1 MIVLPVD
8 TIVENLKKHEGFRAH
23 VYKCSAI
30 PPAWTIGYGRNVDE
44 DRGGLGITE
53 EEADYL
59 LRNDV
64 GRSVQELRNNF
75 KWFDESES
83 SVQSCLVELCFW
95 IGLTRLKRFRR
106 MILALAKQDR
116 ELASEELQDS
126 LLFKQVPGRTQILA
140 DRMRG

>member
-1 MIVLPVD
+1 MIVLPLD
-8 TIVENLKKHEGFRAH
+8 GIVENLKRHEGYRAH

-64 GRSVQELRNNF
+64 GRCVQELRNNF
-75 KWFDESES
+75 KWFDQSPS
-83 SVQSCLVELCFW
+83 SVQSCCVELCFW
-95 IGLTRLKRFRR
+95 LGLPRLRRFKR
-106 MILALAKQDR
+106 MLSALAKQDR